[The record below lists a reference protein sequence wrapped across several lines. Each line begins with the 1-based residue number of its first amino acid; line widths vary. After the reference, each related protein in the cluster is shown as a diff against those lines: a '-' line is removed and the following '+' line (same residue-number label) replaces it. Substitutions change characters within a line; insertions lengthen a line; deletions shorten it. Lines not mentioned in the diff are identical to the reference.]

1 MADNHDTQASIL
13 SSVLGKGAAAGAASS
28 AAAAAAMAAA
38 ASTTPAEMHAAA
50 QRALLQARQ
59 LASVME
65 NQLDRTVAAMWNDS
79 ELACADTG
87 VVLEALRARLGAF
100 RELTQKQGR
109 LEEAALG
116 QLAAFAKY
124 IQDERDNGM
133 QAAVA
138 EVQRLT
144 LDHKRLQIKS
154 DALERQVQLLSSAA
168 HAPSSSPAIS
178 RSEDDGNAAEVDRLW
193 RKVEEQEEL
202 LRGLR
207 TTLRDV
213 CMKRDLEPVFQE
225 RDALAAE
232 LAQLSRAH
240 GSLQEEKAALER
252 LCSAVQG
259 QLGRT
264 ASRCQELEGYVRHV
278 EQLQHQTAEPSP
290 SSSSSEA
297 SDATATTSPAT
308 TTSTS
313 SSLASSPRRP
323 AMVHDPGFDRSG
335 DNGTAGATADGPS
348 QQDEAGGG
356 SALLQ
361 WLLSFFF
368 VFDDVDEEPAEEGA
382 ADTIIV

>member
-1 MADNHDTQASIL
+1 MADNHGTQASIL

-65 NQLDRTVAAMWNDS
+65 NQLDRTVAAMWNES
-79 ELACADTG
+79 ELACADSG

-116 QLAAFAKY
+116 QLAALAKY

-133 QAAVA
+133 QAAAA

-168 HAPSSSPAIS
+168 HAPSSPTIS
-178 RSEDDGNAAEVDRLW
+178 SSEGDGNAAEVDRLR

-264 ASRCQELEGYVRHV
+264 ASRCQELEGYVRYV

-335 DNGTAGATADGPS
+335 DDGTAGATADGPS
-348 QQDEAGGG
+348 QQDEAGGA

-382 ADTIIV
+382 ADTIVV